1 MVGVVI
7 VSYHSA
13 ERTVRFVKEELP
25 KLPWAYRACVV
36 DVAAT
41 AETEQYLS
49 THLPPET
56 LRLEFSENLGYSR
69 GNNRGAERLRQEC
82 PNMEYLLIC
91 NDDIEFPVP
100 ETLGAMMTA
109 LQADASR
116 GIVGPDCRGTDN
128 LPQSPWDSADDLGKR
143 ERWRKA
149 PSPFGGPSRECYA
162 VRGCCLL
169 VKAEPFFAVGG
180 FDEDFF
186 LFFEEPVLGER
197 FAKVGLNTWYESSAQ
212 IRHLGSATIKR
223 SLSSWRIY
231 RIYRKSFFRMAQNYW
246 GWGFFRRA
254 LWPVT
259 HIFARL
265 SQLILR

>member
-13 ERTVRFVKEELP
+13 ERTARFVAEELP
-25 KLPWAYRACVV
+25 KLPWKYRACVV

-49 THLPPET
+49 AHLPSET
-56 LRLEFSENLGYSR
+56 LRLEFAENLGYSR

-82 PNMEYLLIC
+82 PEMEYLLIC
-91 NDDIEFPVP
+91 NDDIEFPAP
-100 ETLGAMMTA
+100 ETLNAMMTA
-109 LQADASR
+109 LQVDAAR

-128 LPQSPWDSADDLGKR
+128 LPQSPWNSADDLGKR
-143 ERWRKA
+143 ERWRKM

-180 FDEDFF
+180 FDESFF

-197 FAKVGLNTWYESSAQ
+197 FAKIGLTTWYEASAQ

-231 RIYRKSFFRMAQNYW
+231 RIYRKSFFRMARDYW
-246 GWGFFRRA
+246 GWGFLRRA
-254 LWPVT
+254 LWPIT
-259 HIFARL
+259 HLIARI